1 MKDARYAGVRAL
13 LLRNDLARFQ
23 DILNHIPDRV
33 VYTDIRMGYKAWMN
47 RFSDPAKFSIDE
59 LRRLAALIE
68 IDPRVL
74 VDLILKEKP
83 KKK

>member
-13 LLRNDLARFQ
+13 LLQNGLSRFQ
-23 DILNHIPDRV
+23 DILDHIPDRV

-47 RFSDPAKFSIDE
+47 RFANPALFSIDE
-59 LRRLAALIE
+59 LRRLAALID

-83 KKK
+83 KKR